1 MTARHLLLALC
12 VGLLPLATACSNDAS
27 DNDGD
32 SSRTGTGIF
41 GVVLNTAGQPIANAR
56 VSFSGGSATTDAS
69 GQFVMRASAGRQVV
83 RAEADG
89 FVFGVRDVD
98 VIADQSSA
106 VEFRLLAESPA
117 VVVNADEGGEA
128 AGPRGAQVTVPA
140 GGLVDASGAV
150 VTGDVNVHLTPLDPT
165 VAAEL
170 AAAPEL
176 IAVNGANANVL
187 LESYGMMDITI
198 RQDGEELQIADG
210 QTMDIVLP
218 APAGATGLPDT
229 MPLWSFNE
237 TTGQWEEEGMLTLA
251 EDGSGW
257 VGTISHMSMWNADIA
272 VESGCA
278 SGTVVDAATGEPIP
292 GARVSSRGLNYTG
305 FSDATAGADGVFRIN
320 VRINSRIA
328 ITAFHASTGS
338 ASVEVSSNGT
348 VSAVPPTAADGC
360 VDVGP
365 IEVERGVVE
374 FPDGRV
380 VECNLAQVPDI
391 EGCQPVYM
399 ELLECFSPAGAC
411 TSGGGLF
418 NLSTEYENGSRI
430 SVEFGS
436 DSVVNSYFGPGGR
449 PCGTQTIAFD
459 PENPAVGNSDIVIEL
474 ESGAQTT
481 LQIGQGAN
489 DSYSMTCA
497 NGSTLTITAEEQ
509 AILEACSGDSEAQ
522 ECAEADPEG
531 PGTLGTEC
539 GDDTE
544 CNSGLFCCGGF
555 CNFQLACD
563 IDTSCTSDDEC
574 TDGDICCINAG
585 NTRGGCFSADEC
597 YSGITCETD
606 ANCGNPG
613 NTDFLCCNGAC
624 LDVVSCSGEC
634 NTDSDCS
641 ADSGGICCDTAPNST
656 YCTDASTCFGG
667 AACTADSDCR
677 GGLSCC
683 ESTGICNTVNECFTT
698 TPCTPGESCPGTLV
712 CCEREDFG
720 GALCLDE
727 IACFSGLPCAGPADC
742 AEGFTCCAAFGNLC
756 VQDGGCI
763 E

>member
-1 MTARHLLLALC
+1 MNAGRLLLALC
-12 VGLLPLATACSNDAS
+12 VGLLPLAQACSNDAS

-41 GVVLNTAGQPIANAR
+41 GVVLNTSGQPIANAR

-69 GQFVMRASAGRQVV
+69 GQFVVRASAGRQVV

-98 VIADQSSA
+98 VFADQSSA

-140 GGLVDASGAV
+140 GGLVDASGAA
-150 VTGDVNVHLTPLDPT
+150 VTGNVNVHLTPLDPT

-176 IAVNGANANVL
+176 IAVNNANANVL

-198 RQDGEELQIADG
+198 RQDGEELQIANG

-237 TTGQWEEEGMLTLA
+237 TTGQWEEEGVLTLS

-272 VESGCA
+272 VESGCV
-278 SGTVVDAATGEPIP
+278 SGTVVDAATGAPIP
-292 GARVSSRGLNYTG
+292 GAAISSRGVDYSG
-305 FSDATAGADGVFRIN
+305 YSDATAGADGTFRIN

-338 ASVEVSSNGT
+338 ASVEVSSSGI
-348 VSAVPPTAADGC
+348 VSAVPPTATDSC
-360 VDVGP
+360 VDVGT
-365 IEVERGVVE
+365 IEVERGLVE

-411 TSGGGLF
+411 TTGGGPF
-418 NLSTEYENGSRI
+418 NADTEYENGSRI
-430 SVEFGS
+430 TFEFGS
-436 DSVVNSYFGPGGR
+436 DGTSTSYFGPGGQ
-449 PCGTQTIAFD
+449 PCGTQTFVFD
-459 PENPAVGNSDIVIEL
+459 SENPEASSAEL
-474 ESGAQTT
+474 LISLASGAQTT
-481 LQIGQGAN
+481 FRFGQGAN
-489 DSYSMTCA
+489 DSYTMTCA
-497 NGSTLTITAEEQ
+497 NGSTLTVTAEEQ
-509 AILEACSGDSEAQ
+509 IILQACNGDSDAQ

-539 GDDTE
+539 LNETE
-544 CNSGLFCCGGF
+544 CNSGLLCCSGI
-555 CNFQLACD
+555 CNLEFACEL
-563 IDTSCTSDDEC
+563 DTSCTSNDEC
-574 TDGDICCINAG
+574 TDGSICCSNAG
-585 NTRGGCFSADEC
+585 SSGGACTSAGQC
-597 YSGITCETD
+597 YDGISCGSNAD
-606 ANCGNPG
+606 CGNPG
-613 NTDFLCCNGAC
+613 DTDYLCCDGSC
-624 LDVVSCSGEC
+624 QDVFSCSGEC

-641 ADSGGICCDTAPNST
+641 ADSGGICCATDPNST
-656 YCTDASTCFGG
+656 YCTDASSCFGG
-667 AACTADSDCR
+667 TACTADTDCG

-683 ESTGICNTVNECFTT
+683 ESTGTCNTVNDCFAA
-698 TPCTPGESCPGTLV
+698 TPCTPGESCPGTLL

-727 IACFSGLPCAGPADC
+727 FACFSGLPCTDPTDC
-742 AEGFTCCAAFGNLC
+742 AEGFTCCAAFGNIC
-756 VQDGGCI
+756 VQDGSCI